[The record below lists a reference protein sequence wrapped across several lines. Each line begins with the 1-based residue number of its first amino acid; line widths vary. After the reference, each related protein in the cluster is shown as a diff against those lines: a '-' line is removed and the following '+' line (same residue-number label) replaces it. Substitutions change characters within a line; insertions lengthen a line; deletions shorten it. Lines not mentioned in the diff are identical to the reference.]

1 MKERKVAEWGDV
13 RVRRNQRDKDHWEGG
28 GGEGGERKR
37 GMLGKGNL
45 GERIGGV
52 GTGTPVIEGMLMFE
66 GGD

>member
-1 MKERKVAEWGDV
+1 MLGSGGTTETKTMEWSGKGVGEER
-13 RVRRNQRDKDHWEGG
+13 
-28 GGEGGERKR
+28 R